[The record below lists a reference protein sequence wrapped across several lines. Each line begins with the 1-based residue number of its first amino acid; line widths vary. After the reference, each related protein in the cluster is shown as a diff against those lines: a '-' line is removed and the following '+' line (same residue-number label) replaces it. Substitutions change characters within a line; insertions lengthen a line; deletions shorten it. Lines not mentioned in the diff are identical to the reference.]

1 MKNLPLNQYISH
13 ASQLVY
19 GCMAIGGEWDFNPLT
34 KDQTQHAFA
43 AVDAALEA
51 GITVFDHADIYRM
64 GKAEQAFGEVLK
76 ARPNLREEIVL
87 QSKCGI
93 RFEDEHGPKRYD
105 FSKDWIVT
113 SVENTLSRLNTE
125 YLDLLLLHRPDPL
138 MEEEE
143 VAAAFD
149 ALFDSG
155 KVKHFGV
162 SNMSGV
168 QMQHLN
174 HYINQPLIA
183 NQVEMSLTNLG
194 FVDEGIY
201 VGNPDGQHVNFTA
214 GTLQYAKQNNIQM
227 QSWGPASQGK
237 YTGAPAA
244 LTAQEEATK
253 KLVATLAQKYGV
265 SPEAIVL
272 AWLMRHPSNIQP
284 IVGSANP
291 KRIKASA
298 EAVTVT
304 LTREDWYALYVSAKG
319 VELP

>member
-1 MKNLPLNQYISH
+1 M
-13 ASQLVY
+13 
-19 GCMAIGGEWDFNPLT
+19 
-34 KDQTQHAFA
+34 
-43 AVDAALEA
+43 
-51 GITVFDHADIYRM
+51 
-64 GKAEQAFGEVLK
+64 LK

-237 YTGAPAA
+237 YTGAPAT

-265 SPEAIVL
+265 SPDAIVL

>member
-1 MKNLPLNQYISH
+1 MKNLPLNHYFPD

-19 GCMAIGGEWDFNPLT
+19 GCMAIGGEWDYNPIT
-34 KDQTQHAFA
+34 KEQIQHAFTA
-43 AVDAALEA
+43 IDAALEA

-64 GKAEQAFGEVLK
+64 GKAEQAFGELLK
-76 ARPNLREEIVL
+76 ARPNLRSDIIL

-93 RFEDEHGPKRYD
+93 RFDDDLGPKRYD
-105 FSKDWIVT
+105 FSKDWIVK

-149 ALFDSG
+149 ALHESG

-201 VGNPDGQHVNFTA
+201 VGNPDGKNVNFTA
-214 GTLQYAKQNNIQM
+214 GTLEYAKQNGIQM
-227 QSWGPASQGK
+227 QSWGPSSQGK
-237 YTGAPAA
+237 YSGAPVT

-253 KLVATLAQKYGV
+253 KLITSLAQKYDV
-265 SPEAIVL
+265 SSDAIVL

-291 KRIKASA
+291 SRIKASA
-298 EAVTVT
+298 EATT
-304 LTREDWYALYVSAKG
+304 ISLSREDWYALYVSAKG